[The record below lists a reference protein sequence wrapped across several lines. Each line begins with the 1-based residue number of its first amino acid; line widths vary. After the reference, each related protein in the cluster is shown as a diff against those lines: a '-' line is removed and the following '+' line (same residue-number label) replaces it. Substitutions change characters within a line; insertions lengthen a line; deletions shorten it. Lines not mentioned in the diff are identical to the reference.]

1 MVTFHDSPCP
11 AACGRPGVVN
21 YQINWYL
28 FTNAFR
34 RCCVSRD
41 FLLALPPTLTHL
53 VFNKCQM
60 AAEDD
65 ADLSTQLRS
74 VWHQRDHV
82 GLYSAEFELAGAAIH
97 ERSRQLA

>member
-1 MVTFHDSPCP
+1 MSHLAQRP
-11 AACGRPGVVN
+11 AGPGIVSF
-21 YQINWYL
+21 QISGHL

-53 VFNKCQM
+53 VFNNCQM
-60 AAEDD
+60 AAEDT
-65 ADLSTQLRS
+65 ADLPTQLRS

-82 GLYSAEFELAGAAIH
+82 GLYSAGFELAGVAIH
-97 ERSRQLA
+97 ERGRQLA